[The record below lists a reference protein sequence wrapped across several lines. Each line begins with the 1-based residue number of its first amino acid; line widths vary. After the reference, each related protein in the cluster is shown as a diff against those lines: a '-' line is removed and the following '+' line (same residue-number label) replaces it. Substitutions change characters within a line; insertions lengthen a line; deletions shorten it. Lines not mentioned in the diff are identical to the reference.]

1 MPRVYRFFLNTE
13 DSLFETEVLIKN
25 KDLLQ
30 QMTKVLRLK
39 SDSPEIIEFLD
50 GSGKVFQS
58 QIDEVSSKEARFIIT
73 KKYLSKRELQTKV
86 VFLIPIIKM
95 EAFEFM
101 LRKLTEL
108 GVQSFIPIAFERSQK
123 QNIAAVNSE
132 KNKLR
137 LNKIMQEAVEQCEGA
152 ILPVLC
158 ETISSDKIPLLF
170 NRGGVLRI
178 FASEKL
184 ADEPEQDLDQKIQLI
199 KECQESKKIFLLVGP
214 EGGLT
219 DNEVSILKQFKFKD
233 IGLGKRLLKAETAA
247 ISLFASLTIA

>member
-1 MPRVYRFFLNTE
+1 MPRVYRFFLNAE
-13 DSLFETEVLIKN
+13 DSLSGTEVLIKN

-50 GSGKVFQS
+50 GSGKVLRS
-58 QIDEVSSKEARFIIT
+58 RCEEVSSKEARFIVT
-73 KKYLSKRELQTKV
+73 EKYLSQRELQTKII
-86 VFLIPIIKM
+86 FLVPVIKL

-123 QNIAAVNSE
+123 QNISAINSA

-158 ETISSDKIPLLF
+158 ETISSDRIPLLF
-170 NRGGVLRI
+170 NRAGGLRI

-184 ADEPEQDLDQKIQLI
+184 ADGVEQDLELKFELI
-199 KECQESKKIFLLVGP
+199 RECAEAKKIFLLVGP

-219 DNEVSILKQFKFKD
+219 DKEISLLKQFKFKD
-233 IGLGKRLLKAETAA
+233 IGLGKRFLKAETAA
-247 ISLFASLTIA
+247 ISLFASLNI